1 MLNHLKNFIVK
12 FKYVITVIVFGI
24 LIGFVGEHSLVERYK
39 QRQEMKELQSEIDK
53 YNSKFDSDKELLMRL
68 KNNPEAIKDVAR
80 ERYFMKKE
88 NEDIFIIED
97 EKE

>member
-1 MLNHLKNFIVK
+1 MLNHIKNFIVK

>member
-1 MLNHLKNFIVK
+1 MLNHIKNFIVK

-88 NEDIFIIED
+88 NEDIFIIEN

>member
-1 MLNHLKNFIVK
+1 MLNHIKNFIVK
-12 FKYVITVIVFGI
+12 FKNVITVIVFGI

>member
-1 MLNHLKNFIVK
+1 
-12 FKYVITVIVFGI
+12 
-24 LIGFVGEHSLVERYK
+24 
-39 QRQEMKELQSEIDK
+39 MKELQSEIDK

>member
-1 MLNHLKNFIVK
+1 MLNHIKNFIVK

-39 QRQEMKELQSEIDK
+39 QRLEMKELQSEIDK